1 VEKSGFPKRTSGR
14 AVIGRRVLTAVVAM
28 IAALAMAMAPTPASA
43 ATGGPGIGKGSAQP
57 AQTASFTLTLTPKRA
72 GGGMTPAFTVGGG
85 AFLCTLNASSEFDSS
100 TGRNTVTGFVYC
112 SAILDGI
119 YFDFYWFKHNTS
131 TLLKYEPSVPDH
143 DTNSSLATS
152 EYDSY
157 LYLDVHVCA
166 YGYKAGYTSGGA
178 CTWLVGI

>member
-1 VEKSGFPKRTSGR
+1 MEKSDFPARRPGR
-14 AVIGRRVLTAVVAM
+14 GVIGRRVLAVVAAM
-28 IAALAMAMAPTPASA
+28 IVAATVAMAPTPASA
-43 ATGGPGIGKGSAQP
+43 ATGGPSGGKGIARST
-57 AQTASFTLTLTPKRA
+57 QTASFTLAPTRV
-72 GGGMTPAFTVGGG
+72 GGGMTPAFSVGGG
-85 AFLCTLNASSEFDSS
+85 AFFCTLNASSEFDSS

-157 LYLDVHVCA
+157 LYLDVEVCA

-178 CTWLVGI
+178 CTWLIGI